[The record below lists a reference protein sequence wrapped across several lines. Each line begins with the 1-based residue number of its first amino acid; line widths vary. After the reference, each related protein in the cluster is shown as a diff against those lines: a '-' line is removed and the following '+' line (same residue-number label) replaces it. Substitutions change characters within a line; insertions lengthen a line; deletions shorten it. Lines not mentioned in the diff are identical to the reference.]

1 MLGTTRLSLT
11 RRSVLR
17 PRTARGA
24 RSAQIFVREV
34 ACTAQCRLRLA
45 ARIRTFNLLTHSA
58 SSTYRRGNMRRTIA
72 ILAIAL
78 LAAAAVAAT
87 AIGQNG
93 DVLISDTQSDA
104 DYHAE
109 GRIALGGNIQIQSD
123 RAPSQGQALQN
134 GCDPDPSPAPNN
146 RPGCSWATP
155 QGSGREQV
163 NLQGQIGRPDTDR
176 SPNKSYTPDSS
187 DTREILNGLAA
198 LQHDHTAAAARANRK
213 VKARAAQSG
222 QRFEG
227 DFFNDEDM
235 HIRLT
240 PRTLDAYLAPEGNAN
255 NRWRRICGTGVIE
268 QFNTSGGGNNDPR
281 SPFLEGQIRKFVL
294 QIWDADWREPSNA
307 DGGNQDYYII
317 DILAPGSNFDTSA
330 CQAANPQPQQ
340 PAQPGQPAQ
349 PAAPA
354 APVQPASA
362 PSQAVR
368 GTAALAG
375 ARGCQARAF
384 RASVVGRN
392 IAQVVYLLDGKR
404 YRTLTKATAGNRW
417 SVQIVPSSLKVGSHR
432 VTAGVSFVRGA
443 TPRVRAMSFAFQRCA
458 KAAQAVRPRLTG

>member
-1 MLGTTRLSLT
+1 MT
-11 RRSVLR
+11 
-17 PRTARGA
+17 RGA
-24 RSAQIFVREV
+24 RSATPSCSKSPAQRSIVSGWLPGSAPSICYLVVRS
-34 ACTAQCRLRLA
+34 AP
-45 ARIRTFNLLTHSA
+45 IR
-58 SSTYRRGNMRRTIA
+58 RRNMRRPIA
-72 ILAIAL
+72 ILAVAL
-78 LAAAAVAAT
+78 LAFAAVAAI
-87 AIGQNG
+87 ALGQTG
-93 DVLISDTQSDA
+93 DVLISDTQNDA

-109 GRIALGGNIQIQSD
+109 GRIALGGNIEIQSD
-123 RAPSQGQALQN
+123 RAPATGQALQN
-134 GCDPDPSPAPNN
+134 GCDPDPRPSPNN

-198 LQHDHTAAAARANRK
+198 LQHDHSAAAARANRK
-213 VKARAAQSG
+213 VKARAAQSS

-268 QFNTSGGGNNDPR
+268 QFNNSGNGNNDPR

-317 DILAPGSNFDTSA
+317 DILAPGSKFDVSA
-330 CQAANPQPQQ
+330 CPAATPQPQQ

-349 PAAPA
+349 PAQPAP
-354 APVQPASA
+354 PSTPASA

-384 RASVVGRN
+384 RASV
-392 IAQVVYLLDGKR
+392 
-404 YRTLTKATAGNRW
+404 
-417 SVQIVPSSLKVGSHR
+417 
-432 VTAGVSFVRGA
+432 
-443 TPRVRAMSFAFQRCA
+443 
-458 KAAQAVRPRLTG
+458 